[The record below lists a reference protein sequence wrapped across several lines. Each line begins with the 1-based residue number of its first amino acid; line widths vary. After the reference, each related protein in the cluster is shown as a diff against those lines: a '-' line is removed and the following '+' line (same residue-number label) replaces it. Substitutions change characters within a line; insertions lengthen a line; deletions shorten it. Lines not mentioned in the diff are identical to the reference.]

1 MSHERF
7 SSSVSRSTAVA
18 ILLLALLSAMPAA
31 AEPAAHGSNP
41 VAGTSSNLAWATAL
55 RPAPRNST
63 ASVGAADPIVTPDHS
78 HGEMPEAYT
87 LPDGAFN
94 VTGPQKIVVLRV
106 RFSDYSTA
114 TRYTQAQAQSFFDSD
129 INTMWGR
136 ISYGTISIN
145 ATVSALLNLPHPRSN
160 YITDHSDGDLSE
172 GGQFIGVLN
181 DAVAAAHTAGIDF
194 TGVKDV
200 MVVMGETDAS

>member
-7 SSSVSRSTAVA
+7 RNSVSRATAVA
-18 ILLLALLSAMPAA
+18 ILLLALLSAVPAA

-55 RPAPRNST
+55 RPATRNSS
-63 ASVGAADPIVTPDHS
+63 ASAGPTDPTVTPDHS
-78 HGEMPEAYT
+78 HGDMPEAYT

-114 TRYTQAQAQSFFDSD
+114 TRYTQAQAQSFFDND
-129 INTMWGR
+129 ISTMWGR
-136 ISYGTISIN
+136 IS
-145 ATVSALLNLPHPRSN
+145 
-160 YITDHSDGDLSE
+160 
-172 GGQFIGVLN
+172 
-181 DAVAAAHTAGIDF
+181 
-194 TGVKDV
+194 
-200 MVVMGETDAS
+200 